1 MAPYRNPAAMM
12 AAKNW
17 NQNVK
22 NMTNVNPISRTLA
35 RDLTGAEDLMRDF
48 FVEIGFSQRGR
59 CSTGVLHPGDLGFPQ
74 L

>member
-22 NMTNVNPISRTLA
+22 NMTTVNPISRTLA

-48 FVEIGFSQRGR
+48 FVHRILTARALLHR
-59 CSTGVLHPGDLGFPQ
+59 CAPPW
-74 L
+74 

>member
-22 NMTNVNPISRTLA
+22 NMTTVNPISRTLS
-35 RDLTGAEDLMRDF
+35 RDLTGAE
-48 FVEIGFSQRGR
+48 V
-59 CSTGVLHPGDLGFPQ
+59 
-74 L
+74 